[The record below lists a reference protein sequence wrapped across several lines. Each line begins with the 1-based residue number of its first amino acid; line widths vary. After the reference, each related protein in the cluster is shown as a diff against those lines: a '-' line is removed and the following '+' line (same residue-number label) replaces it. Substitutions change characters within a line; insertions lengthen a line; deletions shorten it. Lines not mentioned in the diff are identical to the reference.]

1 MNIAYPYHFDPGGR
15 TALSG
20 DEDHIRQMIEQFLFT
35 SSGERV
41 MRPEFGSGL
50 LNMIFAPNSPEV
62 ASALQ
67 FNVQAGLQRWLG
79 DVIEV
84 RDLQVESEESLLR
97 VRVVYSLRRTNET
110 RTGVFERSLV

>member
-15 TALSG
+15 TALAG
-20 DEDHIRQMIEQFLFT
+20 DDDHIRQMIEQFLFT

-41 MRPEFGSGL
+41 MRPELGSGL
-50 LNMIFAPNSPEV
+50 LNMVFAPNSPEV

-79 DVIEV
+79 DLIEV
-84 RDLQVESEESLLR
+84 RDLQVESDESLLR
-97 VRVVYSLRRTNET
+97 VRLVYSLRRTNET

>member
-15 TALSG
+15 TALST

-79 DVIEV
+79 DLIEV

>member
-1 MNIAYPYHFDPGGR
+1 MNIDYPYHFDQNGR
-15 TALSG
+15 TALTSD
-20 DEDHIRQMIEQFLFT
+20 DEHVRDMIEQFLFT

-50 LNMIFAPNSPEV
+50 LNMIYAPNSPEV

-79 DVIEV
+79 DVIEI
-84 RDLQVESEESLLR
+84 RDLQVESDDGALR
-97 VRVVYSLRRTNET
+97 VTVVYTIRRTNQKRT
-110 RTGVFERSLV
+110 RVFERSLI